1 MDVLGIDVG
10 KNELCAHLLPAE
22 VSLTVPNS
30 SQGFSKLLGWAEQH
44 RSSRD
49 ELQVVMEATGV
60 YWESCAAHC
69 HAAGSQVS
77 VENPAKIKFFARSL
91 LRRGKTDGMDA
102 EIIAHYGLTM
112 RPAAWQPPRPEL
124 VELKLLVREREALLV
139 TLTQERNRQHAL
151 NHRENGSETL
161 LRLVEQRIALLQEQI
176 TRLEEAMQHLVDQQA
191 DVGQQVDLLRTVPG
205 YGFITAVSV
214 VAETAG
220 FAHLENG
227 AQIAAYA
234 GIAPAPFES
243 GSSVQRRGRISKVGN
258 AHLRRAAYLAA
269 YGAKHSKSRMGEFYR
284 HLRKEGKPPKVA
296 LTALGRKLLRVGLAV
311 VKSGQP
317 YREDYRR
324 DPAPTT

>member
-10 KNELCAHLLPAE
+10 KNELCAHLLPRG

-30 SQGFSKLLGWAEQH
+30 SQGFSKLLKWAERH
-44 RSSRD
+44 RSSPD
-49 ELQVVMEATGV
+49 TPHVVMEATGV
-60 YWESCAAHC
+60 YWESCAAYC
-69 HAAGSQVS
+69 HTAGSQVS

-102 EIIAHYGLTM
+102 EIIARYGLTM
-112 RPAAWQPPRPEL
+112 RPAAWQPPRPEW

-151 NHRENGSETL
+151 NHREHSSETL
-161 LRLVEQRIALLQEQI
+161 RTLVEQRIALLQEQI
-176 TRLEEAMQHLVDQQA
+176 THLEAAMQHLVEQQA
-191 DVGQQVDLLRTVPG
+191 EVSQQVALLRTVPG

-220 FAHLENG
+220 FAHVDNG

-243 GSSVQRRGRISKVGN
+243 GSSVQKRARISKVGN
-258 AHLRRAAYLAA
+258 AHLRRTAYLAA
-269 YGAKHSKSRMGEFYR
+269 CGAKHSRSRMGAFYR
-284 HLRKEGKPPKVA
+284 HLRQEGKPPKVA

-324 DPAPTT
+324 DPLPIT